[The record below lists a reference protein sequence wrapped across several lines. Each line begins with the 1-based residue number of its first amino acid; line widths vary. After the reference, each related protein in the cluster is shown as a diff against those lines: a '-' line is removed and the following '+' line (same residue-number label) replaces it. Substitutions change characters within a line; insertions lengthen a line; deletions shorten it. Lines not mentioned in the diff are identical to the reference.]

1 MTPEDQQPAERLPI
15 HPTTDD
21 GADAPKPVL
30 PGSPVSPA
38 PRGPQKPIRDLKP
51 GEPPPESSAGS

>member
-1 MTPEDQQPAERLPI
+1 MTPEDTQPAQPLPI

-21 GADAPKPVL
+21 GADAPKPAV
-30 PGSPVSPA
+30 PGSPA
-38 PRGPQKPIRDLKP
+38 QEGPQKPIRDLKP